1 MQRFNGV
8 FVRRRQA
15 VLRGEAVID
24 GNDDGLGGVGQ
35 VNAEI
40 VEVSRG
46 GAVEDE
52 AAAVVE
58 DDEW

>member
-1 MQRFNGV
+1 M
-8 FVRRRQA
+8 
-15 VLRGEAVID
+15 LRGETVID

-35 VNAEI
+35 VDAEI

-58 DDEW
+58 DDEG